1 MDKKDSS
8 RRNMTTAALILG
20 AASIATFQF
29 FFLSVPLG
37 ALALILAFLGKGGR
51 PFEMKGKI
59 AAIAAAVGIIV
70 SSAVT
75 GYAFY
80 SISTD
85 PQFRSQVEELYEYYM
100 KRYGLGD
107 ELPDSSDSD
116 PNSVI
121 EEILSDDFRRGRDS
135 EGSGSNGGS
144 GTLEDPFY
152 SSDGSSHSGGVV
164 I

>member
-1 MDKKDSS
+1 
-8 RRNMTTAALILG
+8 MTTAALILG
-20 AASIATFQF
+20 AVSIATFQF
-29 FFLSVPLG
+29 FFLSVPMG
-37 ALALILAFLGKGGR
+37 ALALILAFLGRGGR
-51 PFEMKGKI
+51 SFDMKGKI
-59 AAIAAAVGIIV
+59 AAITAAAGIII
-70 SSAVT
+70 SGAVT

-85 PQFRSQVEELYEYYM
+85 PQFRSQVEELYDYYM
-100 KRYGLGD
+100 RRYGLED
-107 ELPDSSDSD
+107 ELPGSSDSD

-135 EGSGSNGGS
+135 EGSGSDGGS

-152 SSDGSSHSGGVV
+152 SSDGSGHSGGVV